1 MKVSAKMRKNALVPI
16 RDRQYIICKFNNQGD
31 LPKMKAFATEN
42 LRNLA
47 VIGHGDSGKTQ
58 LVSSMLY
65 VAGMPG
71 RWGKVDEGTTI
82 TDYDE
87 DSIERKVSLNNNF
100 AHLEYGDTK
109 INFIDTPGYAAFVSH
124 ARPALRVA
132 DCALVVVDG
141 VHGIEVQTEKT
152 WQYANEFMLP
162 RFMVINK
169 LDKEH
174 ADFGH
179 AIETATSSFARSIVP
194 FTLPIGKEGDFKGV
208 VDVVHQKAYSFDERG
223 KATEI
228 PMPEEGRDIF
238 ERTRER
244 LIEIVAESDDELMEK
259 YFSDGTL
266 PEEDIYPNLA
276 KAIASSKLCP
286 VYAASSTTLVGLQIL
301 LEHIIEFAPNPATH
315 EMEYGFA
322 DSDMSG
328 DRISRRYSNDEPFSA
343 YVFRTIADPFAGRIN
358 VMKVVSGK
366 ISSEATVHNSTRDAA
381 ERLGALHV
389 IAGKNLEKIPEA
401 ATGDIVAVVKLRET
415 QTGDTLCDKAKPIC
429 FPKVEY
435 PEAAIAFAIEPKS
448 RADEEKIS
456 TALHKILE
464 EDPSLHF
471 DRDPQ
476 TKEFILSGSG
486 QLHIETVVDKLHKR
500 YHVEVALHPP
510 KVPYK
515 ETITMP
521 AEVQGRHKKQS
532 GGRGQFGDCKVIFE
546 PLDRGAGFEWV
557 DKIFG
562 GAIPQNF
569 RPAVEKGIIEAAQGG
584 CVAGYPLVDF
594 RVTLID
600 GSYHT
605 VDSDE
610 HSFKAAGRKAFR
622 AAMEKAKPT
631 LLEPIMDVEVFTPQE
646 VAGDIMGDLNSR
658 RGRVAG
664 MEMRGKQQVI
674 KAKVPLSEMLDYQS
688 KLNSVT
694 QARGSYHMQFSHYD
708 PLPGNLMKKVVDEAV
723 AAGRVRP
730 HDDDE

>member
-1 MKVSAKMRKNALVPI
+1 
-16 RDRQYIICKFNNQGD
+16 
-31 LPKMKAFATEN
+31 MKAFTTEN

-47 VIGHGDSGKTQ
+47 VIGHGDAGKTQ
-58 LVSSMLY
+58 LTASLMY
-65 VAGMPG
+65 VAGSTP
-71 RWGKVDEGTTI
+71 RWGKVDEGTTV
-82 TDYDE
+82 TDYDD
-87 DSIERKVSLNNNF
+87 DSIARKVSLNNNF
-100 AHLEYGDTK
+100 AHIEYADSK
-109 INFIDTPGYAAFVSH
+109 LNIIDTPGYAAFVSH

-141 VHGIEVQTEKT
+141 VNGIEVQTEKT
-152 WQYANEFMLP
+152 WSYANEFLLP

-169 LDKEH
+169 LDKENS
-174 ADFGH
+174 DFGH
-179 AIETATSSFARSIVP
+179 ALETATSSFARSIVP
-194 FTLPIGKEGDFKGV
+194 FTLPIGSEANFKGV
-208 VDVVHQKAYSFDERG
+208 VDVVHQKAYEFDANG
-223 KATEI
+223 KAKEI
-228 PMPEEGRDIF
+228 PMPESGKDVF

-244 LIEIVAESDDELMEK
+244 LIEIVAESDDALMEK
-259 YFSDGTL
+259 YFEDGTL

-276 KAIASSKLCP
+276 KAIAKSKLCP
-286 VYAASSTTLVGLQIL
+286 VYAVSSTTLAGLSIL
-301 LEHIIEFAPNPATH
+301 LDHIVEFAPNPATH
-315 EMEYGFA
+315 EAEYGFA
-322 DSDMSG
+322 DADLSG
-328 DRISRRYSNDEPFSA
+328 DRVKRKYSNDEPFSA

-366 ISSEATVHNSTRDAA
+366 VESDATVFNSTRDAQ

-389 IAGKNLEKIPEA
+389 INGKTLEKVNSA
-401 ATGDIVAVVKLRET
+401 QTGDIIAVVKLKDT
-415 QTGDTLCDKAKPIC
+415 QTGDTLCDKAKPIVY
-429 FPKVEY
+429 PKVEY

-456 TALHKILE
+456 VALHKILE

-471 DRDPQ
+471 ERDAQ

-486 QLHIETVVDKLHKR
+486 QLHIETVVDKLKNR

-515 ETITMP
+515 ETITAS

-546 PLDRGAGFEWV
+546 PLERGGGFEWV

-569 RPAVEKGIIEAAQGG
+569 RPAIEKGIIEAAAGG
-584 CVAGYPLVDF
+584 AVAGYPLVDF
-594 RVTLID
+594 KVTLID

-605 VDSDE
+605 VDSDG
-610 HSFKAAGRKAFR
+610 HSFRAAGRKAFR

-631 LLEPIMDVEVFTPQE
+631 LLEPIMDVEVFTPLE
-646 VAGDIMGDLNSR
+646 FSGDIMGDLNSR
-658 RGRVAG
+658 RGRVGG

-708 PLPGNLMKKVVDEAV
+708 PLPHNLAQKVIDEAV
-723 AAGRVRP
+723 AAGRVRA
-730 HDDDE
+730 HEDDD

>member
-1 MKVSAKMRKNALVPI
+1 
-16 RDRQYIICKFNNQGD
+16 
-31 LPKMKAFATEN
+31 MKAFATEN
-42 LRNLA
+42 IRNLA
-47 VIGHGDSGKTQ
+47 VIGHGDAGKTQ
-58 LVSSMLY
+58 LVSSLLH
-65 VAGMPG
+65 VSGTSH
-71 RWGKVDEGTTI
+71 RWGKVDEGTTV
-82 TDYDE
+82 TDYEE

-100 AHLEYGDTK
+100 AHLEYKDTK
-109 INFIDTPGYAAFVSH
+109 INLIDTPGYAAFVSH

-132 DCALVVVDG
+132 DCALVVVDA

-152 WQYANEFMLP
+152 WQYANEFLLP

-169 LDKEH
+169 IDKEH

-179 AIETATSSFARSIVP
+179 ALETATSSFARSIVP
-194 FTLPIGKEGDFKGV
+194 FTLPIGAEANFKGV
-208 VDVVHQKAYSFDERG
+208 VDVVHQKAYEFDEHG
-223 KATEI
+223 KAKEI
-228 PMPEEGRDIF
+228 PMPETGRDIF
-238 ERTRER
+238 DRTRER
-244 LIEIVAESDDELMEK
+244 LIEIVAESDDALMEK
-259 YFSDGTL
+259 YFADGTL

-286 VYAASSTTLVGLQIL
+286 VYAVSSTNLVGLQIL
-301 LEHIIEFAPNPATH
+301 LDHIVEFAPNPATH
-315 EMEYGFA
+315 EAEYGFEN
-322 DSDMSG
+322 SDMNG
-328 DRISRRYSNDEPFSA
+328 DRITRKYSTDEPFSA

-358 VMKVVSGK
+358 VMKVTSGK
-366 ISSEATVHNSTRDAA
+366 VASDATVYNSARDTM

-389 IAGKNLEKIPEA
+389 ISGKTLDKVNEA
-401 ATGDIVAVVKLRET
+401 QTGDIIAVVKLKDT
-415 QTGDTLCDKAKPIC
+415 QTGDTLCDKAKPIVY
-429 FPKVEY
+429 PKVEY

-456 TALHKILE
+456 VALHKILE

-471 DRDPQ
+471 DRDAQ

-486 QLHIETVVDKLHKR
+486 QLHIETVVAKLNNR
-500 YHVEVALHPP
+500 YHVEVTLHPP

-515 ETITMP
+515 ETITQQV
-521 AEVQGRHKKQS
+521 EVQGRHKKQS
-532 GGRGQFGDCKVIFE
+532 GGRGQFGDCKCIFE

-584 CVAGYPLVDF
+584 AVAGYPLVDF

-610 HSFKAAGRKAFR
+610 HSFRAAGRKAFR
-622 AAMEKAKPT
+622 AAMERAKPT

-646 VAGDIMGDLNSR
+646 VSGDIMGDLNSR

-664 MEMRGKQQVI
+664 MDMRGKQQVI

-708 PLPGNLMKKVVDEAV
+708 PLPHNLAQKVIDEAV
-723 AAGRVRP
+723 AAGRVRA
-730 HDDDE
+730 HEEDE

>member
-1 MKVSAKMRKNALVPI
+1 
-16 RDRQYIICKFNNQGD
+16 
-31 LPKMKAFATEN
+31 MKAFATEN
-42 LRNLA
+42 IRNLA
-47 VIGHGDSGKTQ
+47 VIGHGDAGKTQ
-58 LVSSMLY
+58 LVSSLLH
-65 VAGMPG
+65 VAGTQN
-71 RWGKVDEGTTI
+71 RWGKVDEGTTV
-82 TDYDE
+82 TDYEE
-87 DSIERKVSLNNNF
+87 DSIERKISLNNNF
-100 AHLEYGDTK
+100 AHLEYKDAK
-109 INFIDTPGYAAFVSH
+109 INLIDTPGYAAFVSH

-132 DCALVVVDG
+132 DCALVVVDA

-152 WQYANEFMLP
+152 WQYANEFLLP

-169 LDKEH
+169 IDKEH

-179 AIETATSSFARSIVP
+179 ALETAASSFARSIVP
-194 FTLPIGKEGDFKGV
+194 FTLPIGNEVNFKGI
-208 VDVVHQKAYSFDERG
+208 VDVVHQKAYEFDTDG
-223 KATEI
+223 KAKGIGI
-228 PMPEEGRDIF
+228 PSEMTGLLNT
-238 ERTRER
+238 TRER
-244 LIEIVAESDDELMEK
+244 LIELVAESDDALMEK
-259 YFSDGTL
+259 YFEDGTL
-266 PEEDIYPNLA
+266 PEEDIIPNLA
-276 KAIASSKLCP
+276 RAIAASKLCP
-286 VYAASSTTLVGLQIL
+286 VYAASSTNLIGLQIL
-301 LEHIIEFAPNPATH
+301 LDHLVEFAPNPATH

-322 DSDMSG
+322 DNDMTG
-328 DRISRRYSNDEPFSA
+328 DRINRKYNNTEPFSA

-366 ISSEATVHNSTRDAA
+366 INTDATVRNTSRDTD

-389 IAGKNLEKIPEA
+389 IQGKTLDKVSEA
-401 ATGDIVAVVKLRET
+401 ATGDIIAVVKLKDT
-415 QTGDTLCDKAKPIC
+415 QTGDTLSDKAKPIVY
-429 FPKVEY
+429 PRVEY

-448 RADEEKIS
+448 RADEDKIS
-456 TALHKILE
+456 SALHKILE

-486 QLHIETVVDKLHKR
+486 QLHIETVVKKLEQR
-500 YHVEVALHPP
+500 YHVEVTLHPP

-515 ETITMP
+515 ETIT
-521 AEVQGRHKKQS
+521 AQCEVQGRHKKQS

-546 PLDRGAGFEWV
+546 PLTPGGGFEWV

-562 GAIPQNF
+562 GSVPQNF
-569 RPAVEKGIIEAAQGG
+569 RPAIEKGIIEAAAGG
-584 CVAGYPLVDF
+584 AVAGYPLVDF
-594 RVTLID
+594 KVTLID
-600 GSYHT
+600 GSYHA

-610 HSFKAAGRKAFR
+610 HSFRAAGRKAFR

-646 VAGDIMGDLNSR
+646 VSGDIMGDLNSR

-708 PLPGNLMKKVVDEAV
+708 PLPGNLLKKVVDEAV
-723 AAGRVRP
+723 ASGRVRA
-730 HDDDE
+730 HEDEE

>member
-1 MKVSAKMRKNALVPI
+1 
-16 RDRQYIICKFNNQGD
+16 
-31 LPKMKAFATEN
+31 MKAFATEN
-42 LRNLA
+42 IRNLA
-47 VIGHGDSGKTQ
+47 VIGHGDAGKTQ
-58 LVSSMLY
+58 LVSSLLH
-65 VAGMPG
+65 VSGTSH

-82 TDYDE
+82 TDYEE

-100 AHLEYGDTK
+100 AHAEYKDTK

-132 DCALVVVDG
+132 DCAMVVVDA

-152 WQYANEFMLP
+152 WQYANEFLLP

-169 LDKEH
+169 IDKEH

-179 AIETATSSFARSIVP
+179 ALETATHSFARSIVP
-194 FTLPIGKEGDFKGV
+194 FTLPIGKEGNFNGV
-208 VDVVHQKAYSFDERG
+208 VDIVHQKAYEFDEHG
-223 KATEI
+223 KAKEI
-228 PMPEEGRDIF
+228 PMPEDGRDVF

-259 YFSDGTL
+259 YFADGTL

-286 VYAASSTTLVGLQIL
+286 VYAVSSTTLVGLQIL
-301 LEHIIEFAPNPATH
+301 LDHIVEFAPNPATH
-315 EMEYGFA
+315 EAEYGFPNPEM
-322 DSDMSG
+322 DG
-328 DRISRRYSNDEPFSA
+328 DRISRKYSSDEPFSA

-366 ISSEATVHNSTRDAA
+366 VASDATVYNSSREAA

-389 IAGKNLEKIPEA
+389 ISGKTLDKVNDA
-401 ATGDIVAVVKLRET
+401 QTGDIIAVVKLKDT
-415 QTGDTLCDKAKPIC
+415 QTGDTLCDKAKPIV

-456 TALHKILE
+456 AALHKILE

-471 DRDPQ
+471 DRDAQ

-486 QLHIETVVDKLHKR
+486 QLHIETVVAKLQNR

-515 ETITMP
+515 ETITQQV
-521 AEVQGRHKKQS
+521 EVQGRHKKQS
-532 GGRGQFGDCKVIFE
+532 GGRGQFGDCKCVFE
-546 PLDRGAGFEWV
+546 PLPPGSGFEWV

-562 GAIPQNF
+562 GAVPQNF
-569 RPAVEKGIIEAAQGG
+569 RPAIEKGIIEAAASGA
-584 CVAGYPLVDF
+584 VAGYPLVDF
-594 RVTLID
+594 KVTLVD

-610 HSFKAAGRKAFR
+610 HSFRAAGRKAFR
-622 AAMEKAKPT
+622 AAMEKARPT

-646 VAGDIMGDLNSR
+646 VSGDIMGDLNSR
-658 RGRVAG
+658 RGRVGG
-664 MEMRGKQQVI
+664 MDMRGKQQVI

-708 PLPGNLMKKVVDEAV
+708 PLPHNLAQKVIDDAV
-723 AAGRVRP
+723 AAGRVRA
-730 HDDDE
+730 HEDEE